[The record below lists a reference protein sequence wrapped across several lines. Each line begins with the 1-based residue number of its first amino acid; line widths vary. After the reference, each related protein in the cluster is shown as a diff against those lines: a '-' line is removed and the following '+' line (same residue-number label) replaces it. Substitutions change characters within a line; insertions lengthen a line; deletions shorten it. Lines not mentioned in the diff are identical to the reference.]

1 MIVQYENEMALF
13 FMKIKE
19 SIRSF
24 FKAIH
29 YNVLSHINYMRQGLV
44 LQPIDLTNLS
54 HPPTIRFLTFFYP
67 T

>member
-24 FKAIH
+24 VKAIH
-29 YNVLSHINYMRQGLV
+29 YNVLSHIHYMKQELV
-44 LQPIDLTNLS
+44 LQPIGLINLS
-54 HPPTIRFLTFFYP
+54 HPPINRFLTFFYP
-67 T
+67 V